1 MVTEAAEETSNTY
14 PDKVSQE
21 LKKSKANGKSQ
32 EVIRNEENMN

>member
-32 EVIRNEENMN
+32 VIRNEENMN